1 MLINKIVRKMK
12 LFWRRKKIPSTA
24 TATTCCHHYHEEQT
38 QTDFYLQNSVPKL
51 FFTSWKPKV
60 IFKHIWKLPLS
71 IPIHNVNLLQ
81 QPYGIF
87 YNEISSTMNPYN
99 LSLSADLHTTHGS
112 TKPRNLPTETH
123 DHATTITTATP
134 HLHHHEPTKKFIP
147 QSNQTHIKIRIQGNK
162 QSIKLRKRNKIYFER
177 FRISEAFL
185 SSISSSINSVASLAL
200 ITATKAQI
208 ATTAS
213 ARSGLGFGHC
223 WTRWWPTMA
232 YATQSQRDVGDGETD
247 AKRER
252 DMGDGCINFY
262 NYKSL

>member
-1 MLINKIVRKMK
+1 MLTNEIVKKMT
-12 LFWRRKKIPSTA
+12 LFWRTSTA
-24 TATTCCHHYHEEQT
+24 TATTCCHHYHE
-38 QTDFYLQNSVPKL
+38 
-51 FFTSWKPKV
+51 
-60 IFKHIWKLPLS
+60 KLPLS

-87 YNEISSTMNPYN
+87 YSEISSTMNPYN

-112 TKPRNLPTETH
+112 TKPRNLLTETH

-252 DMGDGCINFY
+252 HGRWM
-262 NYKSL
+262 YKFLQLQVLIKHVFCTLML

>member
-71 IPIHNVNLLQ
+71 IPIHNVKLLQ

-87 YNEISSTMNPYN
+87 YSEISSTMNPYN

-134 HLHHHEPTKKFIP
+134 HLHHHEPTKKIHPTIKSNPYQNPNPRKQTKHKAKKEKQNLLWEIQNFRGLLELDFELH
-147 QSNQTHIKIRIQGNK
+147 QLSSLTSSNHSNQGTNSNNG
-162 QSIKLRKRNKIYFER
+162 LRKIWAWVWALLDKMVANNGLRDPVAER
-177 FRISEAFL
+177 CGR
-185 SSISSSINSVASLAL
+185 
-200 ITATKAQI
+200 
-208 ATTAS
+208 
-213 ARSGLGFGHC
+213 R
-223 WTRWWPTMA
+223 
-232 YATQSQRDVGDGETD
+232 RD
-247 AKRER
+247 RR
-252 DMGDGCINFY
+252 
-262 NYKSL
+262 

>member
-1 MLINKIVRKMK
+1 MLEK
-12 LFWRRKKIPSTA
+12 WRYFEEPLLRLQPPA
-24 TATTCCHHYHEEQT
+24 ATTT
-38 QTDFYLQNSVPKL
+38 TKNKPKL
-51 FFTSWKPKV
+51 IFISKTQYPNYFLSWKPKV

-71 IPIHNVNLLQ
+71 IPIHNVKLLQ

-87 YNEISSTMNPYN
+87 YSEISSTMNPYN

-112 TKPRNLPTETH
+112 TKPRNLGHRNSWPRH
-123 DHATTITTATP
+123 HYHHGNP

-147 QSNQTHIKIRIQGNK
+147 QSNQTHIKIWIQGNK

-208 ATTAS
+208 ATTPPQDL
-213 ARSGLGFGHC
+213 GLGLGIAGQDGGQQ
-223 WTRWWPTMA
+223 WPTRPSRREMW
-232 YATQSQRDVGDGETD
+232 ETERQTL
-247 AKRER
+247 RER
-252 DMGDGCINFY
+252 ETWEMDV
-262 NYKSL
+262 

>member
-1 MLINKIVRKMK
+1 MT

-134 HLHHHEPTKKFIP
+134 HLHHHEPTKKIHPTIKSNPYQNLNPRKQTKHKAKKEKQNLLWEIQNFRGLLELDFELH
-147 QSNQTHIKIRIQGNK
+147 QLSSLTSSNHSNQGTNSNNG
-162 QSIKLRKRNKIYFER
+162 LRKIWAWVWALLDKMVANNGLRDPVAER
-177 FRISEAFL
+177 CGR
-185 SSISSSINSVASLAL
+185 
-200 ITATKAQI
+200 
-208 ATTAS
+208 
-213 ARSGLGFGHC
+213 R
-223 WTRWWPTMA
+223 
-232 YATQSQRDVGDGETD
+232 RD
-247 AKRER
+247 RR
-252 DMGDGCINFY
+252 
-262 NYKSL
+262 

>member
-1 MLINKIVRKMK
+1 MT

-51 FFTSWKPKV
+51 FFKLKTQSHLQAYMEASSKYTHPQCQAPSTTLWHFLQWNFQHHEPIQPFLVCRSAHNPWINKTQKPRPP
-60 IFKHIWKLPLS
+60 KLMTTPPLS
-71 IPIHNVNLLQ
+71 PR
-81 QPYGIF
+81 QPPT
-87 YNEISSTMNPYN
+87 STTMNPQ
-99 LSLSADLHTTHGS
+99 
-112 TKPRNLPTETH
+112 
-123 DHATTITTATP
+123 
-134 HLHHHEPTKKFIP
+134 KKFIP
-147 QSNQTHIKIRIQGNK
+147 QSNQTHIKIWIQGNK

-232 YATQSQRDVGDGETD
+232 YATQSQRDVVDGETD

-252 DMGDGCINFY
+252 ETWEIDV
-262 NYKSL
+262 